1 MALSTCEA
9 EYIAGVVAAC
19 QAVWF
24 LNLLHDLKVEVEKP
38 LKLMI
43 DNKSAID
50 LAKNPVL
57 HGRSKHIETKYHFL
71 RNQVQKGV
79 LEVLHCSTQKQ
90 LADVLT
96 KAIKTNQFLH
106 LRDEIGVVSF

>member
-9 EYIAGVVAAC
+9 EYIAGAVAAC
-19 QAVWF
+19 QAIWL
-24 LNLLHDLKVEVEKP
+24 LNLLEDLKIVIEKP
-38 LKLMI
+38 LKLLI
-43 DNKSAID
+43 DNKSTIN

-71 RNQVQKGV
+71 RSQVHKGV
-79 LEVLHCSTQKQ
+79 SEVLHCNTQKQ

-96 KAIKTNQFLH
+96 KAINTYQFF
-106 LRDEIGVVSF
+106 V

>member
-1 MALSTCEA
+1 MALSTYEA
-9 EYIAGVVAAC
+9 DYIACAVATC
-19 QAVWF
+19 QAVWL
-24 LNLLHDLKVEVEKP
+24 LNLLHDVKVEVEEP

-43 DNKSAID
+43 DNKSAIN

-90 LADVLT
+90 LADLLT
-96 KAIKTNQFLH
+96 KAVKTNQFLH